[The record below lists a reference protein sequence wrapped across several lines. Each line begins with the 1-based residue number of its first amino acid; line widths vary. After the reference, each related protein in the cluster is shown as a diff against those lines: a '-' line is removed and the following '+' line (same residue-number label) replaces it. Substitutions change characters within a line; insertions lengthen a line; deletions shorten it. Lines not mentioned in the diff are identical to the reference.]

1 MTAGAGAITHRP
13 PNPSPPR
20 PPRRLL
26 ALPPNPAYL
35 ASYGFVNELK
45 MRQATTSFTDYE
57 MVSLVEPHKWNQNS
71 CTLIRKVSEYN
82 AEENIVRGRA

>member
-13 PNPSPPR
+13 PLPSPPASP
-20 PPRRLL
+20 PPRFTTT
-26 ALPPNPAYL
+26 PAYL
-35 ASYGFVNELK
+35 ASYAFVNELK